1 MQRTALITGGNR
13 GLGLETARQLA
24 ARDWRVIVGSRDP
37 AKARGLVP
45 GADVRVCVTRFRAR
59 RVSAAGEILD
69 RLARFARHRT
79 SVETVPPHGAG
90 A

>member
-24 ARDWRVIVGSRDP
+24 ARDWRVILGSRDP

-45 GADVRVCVTRFRAR
+45 GADVR
-59 RVSAAGEILD
+59 AAWD
-69 RLARFARHRT
+69 FALH
-79 SVETVPPHGAG
+79 A
-90 A
+90 